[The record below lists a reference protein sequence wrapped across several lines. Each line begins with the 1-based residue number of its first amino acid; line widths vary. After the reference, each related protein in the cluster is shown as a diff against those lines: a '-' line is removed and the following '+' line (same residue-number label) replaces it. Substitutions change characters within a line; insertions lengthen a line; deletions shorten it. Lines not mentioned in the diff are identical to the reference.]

1 MKVICY
7 LSYGYPSI
15 EYSLKMAGCYYEAGA
30 DMMECSLPARD
41 PYIDSEFIAGRMADA
56 LAACDDY
63 DVYLE
68 KLAEFRKEK
77 PDFPITFLLYEHT
90 MLEIGIDK
98 LIAFMKANGIHD
110 IIYAGNIDHPEVK
123 KHLMEEGIGICSP
136 VNHHMVEKDIE
147 EALNSNSFTYMEAK
161 PLTGSRE
168 GFEELEPCIS
178 YLRERGFDRPIY
190 CGVGIHTADDVR
202 YAKAAGGDGVFI
214 GSALIRQYDRPEEM
228 MKTIAEFKAAAT

>member
-15 EYSLKMAGCYYEAGA
+15 DYSLQMAKCYYEAGA

-41 PYIDSEFIAGRMADA
+41 PYIDSEFIAGRMSDA
-56 LAACDDY
+56 LVACDDY

-68 KLAEFRKEK
+68 KLGVFRKEY

-98 LIAFMKANGIHD
+98 LLSFMKQYGIEN

-123 KHLMEEGIGICSP
+123 KRLIEEGIGICCP

-147 EALNSNSFTYMEAK
+147 EAINTNGFTYMEAR
-161 PLTGSRE
+161 PLTGSIE
-168 GFEELEPCIS
+168 GFEELAPCIQ
-178 YLRERGFDRPIY
+178 YLRKRGIDWPIY
-190 CGVGIHTADDVR
+190 CGVGIHTVEDVI
-202 YAKAAGGDGVFI
+202 YAKEAGGDGVFI
-214 GSALIRQYDRPEEM
+214 GSTLIKQYDKPEEM
-228 MKTIAEFKAAAT
+228 KKTIAAFKAAAM

>member
-15 EYSLKMAGCYYEAGA
+15 DYSLKMAKCYYEAGA

-56 LAACDDY
+56 LSACNDY

-68 KLAEFRKEK
+68 KLGEFRTEN

-98 LIAFMKANGIHD
+98 LISFMKKYGIEN

-123 KHLMEEGIGICSP
+123 KRLIEEGIGICCP

-147 EALNSNSFTYMEAK
+147 EAVNTNGFTYMEAK
-161 PLTGSRE
+161 PLTGSKE
-168 GFEELEPCIS
+168 GFEELAPCIS
-178 YLRERGFDRPIY
+178 YLRERGIDRPIY
-190 CGVGIHTADDVR
+190 CGVGIHTVEDVI
-202 YAKAAGGDGVFI
+202 YAKEAGGDGVFI
-214 GSALIRQYDRPEEM
+214 GSALIKQYDKPEEM
-228 MKTIAEFKAAAT
+228 KKTIAAFKAAAN

>member
-1 MKVICY
+1 
-7 LSYGYPSI
+7 
-15 EYSLKMAGCYYEAGA
+15 
-30 DMMECSLPARD
+30 
-41 PYIDSEFIAGRMADA
+41 
-56 LAACDDY
+56 
-63 DVYLE
+63 
-68 KLAEFRKEK
+68 
-77 PDFPITFLLYEHT
+77 
-90 MLEIGIDK
+90 MLEIGVDK

-161 PLTGSRE
+161 PLTGSKE
-168 GFEELEPCIS
+168 GFEELEPCIR

-190 CGVGIHTADDVR
+190 CGVGIHTVDDVR

-214 GSALIRQYDRPEEM
+214 GSALIRQYNKPEEM
-228 MKTIAEFKAAAT
+228 MKTIAEFREAAN

>member
-15 EYSLKMAGCYYEAGA
+15 DYSLKMAKCYYEAGA

-68 KLAEFRKEK
+68 KLGAFRKEN
-77 PDFPITFLLYEHT
+77 PDFPVTFLLYEHT

-98 LIAFMKANGIHD
+98 LLSFMKQYGIEN

-123 KHLMEEGIGICSP
+123 KRLIEEGIGICCP

-147 EALNSNSFTYMEAK
+147 EAINTNGFTYMEAR
-161 PLTGSRE
+161 PLTGSKE
-168 GFEELEPCIS
+168 GFEELAPCIQ
-178 YLRERGFDRPIY
+178 YLRERGIDRPIY
-190 CGVGIHTADDVR
+190 CGVGIHTVDDVI
-202 YAKAAGGDGVFI
+202 YAKEAGGDGVFI
-214 GSALIRQYDRPEEM
+214 GSTLIKQYDKPEEM
-228 MKTIAEFKAAAT
+228 KKTIAAFKAAAM